1 MISSTEFAEIHDT
14 YMTLVSRVE
23 ESLVFPWLH
32 LYPALLKPPTSASSS
47 SQSPQPSGR
56 ASDPFEVFE
65 RQFSHVVA
73 VDGWGYRRN
82 KIDFLERER
91 EEMAALTRAS
101 EIAQNVWLGN
111 SADVPLTKEDLSSSR
126 QRAAFDER
134 PPMVTSHFAMTDE
147 YGNAPYNV
155 CVEAHD
161 QAVITS
167 SLEFHLNQNYLD
179 SIKQR
184 AKNSS
189 LSAEL
194 AEIIHMEVPS
204 TGQSCSGAMSRNKLV
219 RYLVDLCTWVKK
231 IAKPGKGRAGR
242 KVLIHCHDGYTET
255 SLFAPSY
262 IMYDLGY
269 TLPDAYLHLQN
280 DQNRSFFVY
289 PADVQLLRRVESRI
303 EQELHEQRKAQQM
316 HRMAVDEPSRSSFLR
331 GCVSFGVSSVHSAK

>member
-14 YMTLVSRVE
+14 YMTSVSRVE
-23 ESLVFPWLH
+23 ESLVFPWPH
-32 LYPALLKPPTSASSS
+32 LYPALLKPPTSASVHARYFPRYRGLYHCLGQLRACPLLYHLNHHQHHYYQLGLS
-47 SQSPQPSGR
+47 SQQDRLLGAR
-56 ASDPFEVFE
+56 ARIDGGSNESLGDFPE
-65 RQFSHVVA
+65 R
-73 VDGWGYRRN
+73 
-82 KIDFLERER
+82 L
-91 EEMAALTRAS
+91 
-101 EIAQNVWLGN
+101 
-111 SADVPLTKEDLSSSR
+111 DVPLTKEDLSSSP

-155 CVEAHD
+155 CVEAHN

-204 TGQSCSGAMSRNKLV
+204 TGQSCSGAMSRDKLV

-289 PADVQLLRRVESRI
+289 PADVQLLRRVESWI

-316 HRMAVDEPSRSSFLR
+316 HRMAVDEPSRSLFLR
-331 GCVSFGVSSVHSAK
+331 GCVSFLA